1 MNSKNT
7 MKLLIIFISSL
18 VISSAM
24 AHDHSNDNI
33 NGKNFVKVSDRIDT
47 SGQPP
52 LKLLENFKQKDYDLV
67 INLAPPQADGSIMSE
82 GGLIAQTGTRYVN
95 IPVDWKNP
103 TKADFDFFSSTL
115 NNKDHKNVLVHCQ
128 INMRGSL
135 FTFLYRVV
143 HEKIDPEVAYE
154 KVAAVW
160 VPKDHWLAFA
170 QMILKE
176 NNIEYTFM

>member
-1 MNSKNT
+1 MKSKNT

-18 VISSAM
+18 IITNAM
-24 AHDHSNDNI
+24 AHDHSSENI
-33 NGKNFVKVSDRIDT
+33 NGVNFVKASNRIDT

-52 LKLLENFKQKDYDLV
+52 LELLENFKQKNYDLV
-67 INLAPPQADGSIMSE
+67 INLAPPQADGSIMNE
-82 GGLIAQTGTRYVN
+82 GGLIAQTGAKYVN

-103 TKADFDFFSSTL
+103 TKVDFDFFSTVL
-115 NNKDHKNVLVHCQ
+115 NNKDQKNVLVHCQ

-143 HEKIDPEVAYE
+143 HEKIDPEIAYE
-154 KVAAVW
+154 KVALVW
-160 VPKDHWLAFA
+160 TPSDQWLTFA

-176 NNIEYTFM
+176 NNIEYTFL